1 MILKFAKIV
10 VELYYPAVLIC
21 IFVILVGIIWLLDIA
36 YDITYKR
43 HSRKVNANR
52 ARRCMKL
59 LKNMVVTILLFSV
72 VALAALIDLKA
83 AGEDYEIIKG
93 GRYNEIVRVL
103 QSNPL

>member
-21 IFVILVGIIWLLDIA
+21 IFVILIGIIWLLDIA
-36 YDITYKR
+36 YDISNKN
-43 HSRKVNANR
+43 HSKKVNARR
-52 ARRCMKL
+52 AKKCMKL
-59 LKNMVVTILLFSV
+59 LKSMVVTILLFSV

-93 GRYNEIVRVL
+93 GRHNEIVRVL